1 MGQLDQQLEPTFM
14 NGLPFSLRAAA
25 AEVYRYMDLKEMLEI
40 RLGKLPAALAHHHHL
55 NAAQWREIGNAV
67 VLTKC
72 SQIHLSSH
80 LSKACLLHLHKIV
93 ASALDL
99 PQASL
104 EDIYLSIKDEAPLLA
119 TWVLRLQKL
128 LK

>member
-1 MGQLDQQLEPTFM
+1 MGQLDNQLEATFM
-14 NGLPFSLRAAA
+14 NSLPFSLRGAA
-25 AEVYRYMDLKEMLEI
+25 AEVYRYMNLKEMLEI
-40 RLGKLPAALAHHHHL
+40 RLGKIPAALAHHHHF
-55 NAAQWREIGNAV
+55 NESQWREIGNAV

-99 PQASL
+99 PQSSL
-104 EDIYLSIKDEAPLLA
+104 EDIHLSIKDEAPFLA
-119 TWVLRLQKL
+119 AWVLRLNKL